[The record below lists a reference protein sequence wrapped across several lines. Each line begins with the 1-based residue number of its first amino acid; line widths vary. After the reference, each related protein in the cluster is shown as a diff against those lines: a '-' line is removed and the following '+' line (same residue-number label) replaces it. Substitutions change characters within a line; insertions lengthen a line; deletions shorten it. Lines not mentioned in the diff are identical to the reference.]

1 MMSNQSA
8 RANGGTRAW
17 SKIRERILIRD
28 GYCCQYCGSE
38 DATTVDHVLPI
49 SKGGTDDPDNLVAAC
64 TRCNYSKGNRMGQ
77 FFGQPRTPLTLHF
90 PISPSNEST
99 SHD

>member
-1 MMSNQSA
+1 MASQSA
-8 RANGGTRAW
+8 RANGGTRQW

-28 GYCCQYCGSE
+28 GRCCQYCGAE
-38 DATTVDHVLPI
+38 DATTVDHVIPI
-49 SKGGTDDPDNLVAAC
+49 SKGGTDEPDNLVAAC

-77 FFGQPRTPLTLHF
+77 FFGQARTPLTLPF
-90 PISPSNEST
+90 PFSPTNEST

>member
-1 MMSNQSA
+1 MGAVSA
-8 RANGGTRAW
+8 RANGGTRLW

-28 GYCCQYCGSE
+28 GYCCQYCGQE
-38 DATTVDHVLPI
+38 DATTVDHILPI

-64 TRCNYSKGNRMGQ
+64 SRCNYSKGNRTGQ
-77 FFGQPRTPLTLHF
+77 FFGSARTPLTLPVPF
-90 PISPSNEST
+90 SPSNEST

>member
-1 MMSNQSA
+1 MAAKSA

-28 GYCCQYCGSE
+28 GYVCQYCGN
-38 DATTVDHVLPI
+38 DATTVDHVIPI
-49 SKGGTDDPDNLVAAC
+49 SKNGTDEPDNLLSAC
-64 TRCNYSKGNRMGQ
+64 AKCNYSKGNRMSP
-77 FFGQPRTPLTLHF
+77 FFGVARTPLTLPF
-90 PISPSNEST
+90 PFSPTQEST

>member
-1 MMSNQSA
+1 MTQSA
-8 RANGGTRAW
+8 RANGGTRLW
-17 SKIRERILIRD
+17 SKIRLRILIRD

-38 DATTVDHVLPI
+38 DATTVDHVVPI

-77 FFGQPRTPLTLHF
+77 FFGQPRTPLTLPF
-90 PISPSNEST
+90 PLSQVNEST

>member
-1 MMSNQSA
+1 MGAQSA
-8 RANGGTRAW
+8 RAKGGTRLW
-17 SKIRERILIRD
+17 SKIRLRILIRD

-77 FFGQPRTPLTLHF
+77 FFGTPRTPLTLPLPF
-90 PISPSNEST
+90 SPTNEST

>member
-1 MMSNQSA
+1 MAAKSA

-28 GYCCQYCGSE
+28 GYLCQYCGNY
-38 DATTVDHVLPI
+38 ATTVDHVRPI
-49 SKGGTDDPDNLVAAC
+49 SKGGTDEPDNLLAAC
-64 TRCNYSKGNRMGQ
+64 TRCNYSKGNRMSP
-77 FFGQPRTPLTLHF
+77 FFGVARTPLTLPF
-90 PISPSNEST
+90 PFSPTQESI

>member
-1 MMSNQSA
+1 MGAQSA
-8 RANGGTRAW
+8 RANGGTRLW
-17 SKIRERILIRD
+17 SKIRLRILIRD

-77 FFGQPRTPLTLHF
+77 FFGSSRTPLTLPLPF
-90 PISPSNEST
+90 SPTNEST

>member
-1 MMSNQSA
+1 MPAKSA
-8 RANGGTRAW
+8 RANGGTRLW
-17 SKIRERILIRD
+17 SKIRARILIRD

-38 DATTVDHVLPI
+38 DATTVDHVIPI

-64 TRCNYSKGNRMGQ
+64 SRCNYSKGNRMGQ
-77 FFGQPRTPLTLHF
+77 FFGHGRTPLTLPF
-90 PISPSNEST
+90 LFSPEQEST

>member
-1 MMSNQSA
+1 MSAQSA
-8 RANGGTRAW
+8 RANGGTRLW
-17 SKIRERILIRD
+17 SKIRLRILIRD

>member
-1 MMSNQSA
+1 MGAQSA
-8 RANGGTRAW
+8 RAKGGTRLW
-17 SKIRERILIRD
+17 SKIRLRILIRD
-28 GYCCQYCGSE
+28 SYCCQYCGSE

-77 FFGQPRTPLTLHF
+77 FFGQPRTPLTLPLPF
-90 PISPSNEST
+90 SPTNEST

>member
-1 MMSNQSA
+1 MGAQSA
-8 RANGGTRAW
+8 RANGGTRLW
-17 SKIRERILIRD
+17 SKIRLRILIRD

>member
-1 MMSNQSA
+1 MSSQSA

>member
-1 MMSNQSA
+1 MSTQSA
-8 RANGGTRAW
+8 RANGGTRLW
-17 SKIRERILIRD
+17 QKIRLRILQRD

-38 DATTVDHVLPI
+38 DATTVDHIIPI

-77 FFGQPRTPLTLHF
+77 FFGTARTPLTL
-90 PISPSNEST
+90 PIPFSPTNEST

>member
-1 MMSNQSA
+1 MGAQSA
-8 RANGGTRAW
+8 RANGGTRLW
-17 SKIRERILIRD
+17 SKIRLRILIRD

-49 SKGGTDDPDNLVAAC
+49 SKGGTDDSDNLVAAC

-77 FFGQPRTPLTLHF
+77 FFGQPRTPLTLPF
-90 PISPSNEST
+90 LLSQANEST

>member
-1 MMSNQSA
+1 MGAQSA
-8 RANGGTRAW
+8 RAKGGTRLW
-17 SKIRERILIRD
+17 SKIRLRILIRD

-90 PISPSNEST
+90 PISPSNAST

>member
-1 MMSNQSA
+1 MSAQSA
-8 RANGGTRAW
+8 RAKGGTRLW
-17 SKIRERILIRD
+17 SKIRLRILIRD

-38 DATTVDHVLPI
+38 NATTVDHVLPI

-64 TRCNYSKGNRMGQ
+64 TRCNYSKGNRMSQ
-77 FFGQPRTPLTLHF
+77 FFGTPRTPLTL
-90 PISPSNEST
+90 PCSISPTNEST

>member
-1 MMSNQSA
+1 MSAKSA

-28 GYCCQYCGSE
+28 CSLCQYCGS
-38 DATTVDHVLPI
+38 DATTVDHVIPI
-49 SKGGTDDPDNLVAAC
+49 SKGGTDEPDNLVAAC

-77 FFGQPRTPLTLHF
+77 FFGQARTPLTLPF
-90 PISPSNEST
+90 PFSPTNEST